1 MTPTEIL
8 SGIQQVLS
16 YELFTLAGKAITP
29 ASIATFF
36 VFIALAWMASKLI
49 RRAAIQAMKA
59 RGIVDTGTQAI
70 ARRLIH
76 YGVMAVGAGLALENL
91 GINLATLFA
100 ASAVFGV
107 AIGFAMQNITQNFVS
122 GMILLVERA
131 IKPGDV
137 LEVEGRVVS
146 VQKMGLRTTVARS
159 RDEEEII
166 IPNSTLVQSTV
177 KNYTLR
183 DSLYRVRA
191 TVGVAY
197 GSEMKRVM
205 EVLRECVED
214 LSWRFQDRDAVVFL
228 TEFGSSSVNFEVSTW
243 MQDPWTAPRARSEM
257 NDAIWHA
264 LADAGI
270 TIAFPQIDVHFDP
283 PVTEPLEHLP
293 RAS

>member
-1 MTPTEIL
+1 
-8 SGIQQVLS
+8 
-16 YELFTLAGKAITP
+16 
-29 ASIATFF
+29 
-36 VFIALAWMASKLI
+36 MASKLI

-100 ASAVFGV
+100 AGAVFAV

-122 GMILLVERA
+122 GVILLVERA

-270 TIAFPQIDVHFDP
+270 TIAFPQLDVHFDP